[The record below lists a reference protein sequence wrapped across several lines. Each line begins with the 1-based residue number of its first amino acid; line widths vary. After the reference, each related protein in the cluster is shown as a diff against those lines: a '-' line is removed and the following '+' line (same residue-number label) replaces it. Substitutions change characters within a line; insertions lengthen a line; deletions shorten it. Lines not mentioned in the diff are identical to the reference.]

1 MQTLSHRRAIANSL
15 ALKQGLPVTQA
26 AIDARW
32 ASIVAQLNATLPGT
46 QGPIGTPRALA
57 GSGGV
62 KPSQAATDAGWAS
75 IVADLNKQAG
85 LTSPVRDR
93 AR

>member
-32 ASIVAQLNATLPGT
+32 AGIVAQLNATLPSSR
-46 QGPIGTPRALA
+46 GPIGAPRALA
-57 GSGGV
+57 GTGTV
-62 KPSQAATDAGWAS
+62 KPTQGDIDATWAS
-75 IVADLNKQAG
+75 IVADLNQQHG
-85 LTSPVRDR
+85 LAPTPR

>member
-32 ASIVAQLNATLPGT
+32 AGIVAQLNATLPSSR
-46 QGPIGTPRALA
+46 GPIGAPRALA
-57 GSGGV
+57 GSGTV
-62 KPSQAATDAGWAS
+62 KPTQGDIDATWAS
-75 IVADLNKQAG
+75 IVSELNQQHG
-85 LTSPVRDR
+85 LAPTPR

>member
-1 MQTLSHRRAIANSL
+1 MQTPSHRRALANSL

-32 ASIVAQLNATLPGT
+32 SGIVAQLNASLPT
-46 QGPIGTPRALA
+46 SRTPIGAGRTSPAA
-57 GSGGV
+57 GSV
-62 KPSQAATDAGWAS
+62 KPSQGDIAAVWSS

-85 LTSPVRDR
+85 LTPP
-93 AR
+93 ARSAR